1 MKLEFALIRH
11 GRDSGGRLG
20 GVEDKPMSDF
30 DKRFVRQKAEK
41 GDYPEVELVFSSG
54 LTRCRDTARIIYP
67 KLPAILL
74 KELIAPDIGLF
85 EGQSV
90 SELKGREMFEEW
102 AALTEVR
109 EYPGGES
116 PYLVSARAVE
126 AFRLI
131 SQEMLS
137 KGLLRVAV
145 ISHKAVILAILQRFY
160 VPRSNY
166 VDWHIPHGG
175 GYLLRY
181 DTFLSHVEIIA
192 KI

>member
-1 MKLEFALIRH
+1 MMLEFAMIRH
-11 GRDSGGRLG
+11 GRDNSGRLCG
-20 GVEDKPMSDF
+20 IEDKPMDAEHW
-30 DKRFVRQKAEK
+30 RFVQKRAER

-54 LTRCRDTARIIYP
+54 LARCLETARIIYP
-67 KLPAILL
+67 KLPAVVL
-74 KELIAPDIGLF
+74 KELHAPDIGHF
-85 EGQSV
+85 EGKTV
-90 SELKGREMFEEW
+90 AELKGGSMFAEW
-102 AALTEVR
+102 SASADAR

-116 PYLVSARAVE
+116 PYAVSARAVE

-131 SQEMLS
+131 SQEMLA

-145 ISHKAVILAILQRFY
+145 ISHKNVILAILQRFY

-166 VDWHIPHGG
+166 VDWQMPYGG

-181 DTFLSHVEIIA
+181 DTFLSRVEIIS